1 MGRTTG
7 MAAAMALALLLAWP
21 DGVFAADKKVGNDK
35 GSAVLAGDVIRW
47 LLPWR
52 VGLTLRYA
60 AEDYDDERDG
70 DSRERTRVTGIET
83 VSIRE
88 ARDDGYLQAWSFA
101 DTRFEVLEGEPAAA
115 DVMQG
120 FMESLADLELQVE
133 LDGAGNYAGIRNL
146 AGISARMRP
155 AMERAISASVES
167 GLAAMDAGQ
176 EATTDP
182 AALQAARA
190 AADEAM
196 AGMLDR
202 LVSPDVLGPLLSED
216 AVRYNDFVGA
226 ELEDGVEYAV
236 DVDLENPLSGGSLPA
251 RVTFGVHL
259 RESDP
264 DDVFLEWT
272 TRVDPEAAAA
282 AARNFAG
289 MLLESMPEEAAA
301 QLPAQMPAELSIIES
316 GFVLFRRSTGVVEM
330 LEATRTVR
338 AGGELKVERRRM
350 RLLDGDH
357 AHEWA
362 GDGPPT
368 PAEAPADAA

>member
-1 MGRTTG
+1 MGRNTG
-7 MAAAMALALLLAWP
+7 IGAGLALALLLAWP
-21 DGVFAADKKVGNDK
+21 GAVLAADRKAGNDK
-35 GSAVLAGDVIRW
+35 GSAAPAGDVIRW

-52 VGLTLRYA
+52 EGVTLRYA

-83 VSIRE
+83 ISIRE

-101 DTRFEVLEGEPAAA
+101 DTRFEVLEGEPVAA

-120 FMESLADLELQVE
+120 LMESLAGLEIEVE

-146 AGISARMRP
+146 SVISARMRP
-155 AMERAISASVES
+155 AMQQAISSAAGSVP
-167 GLAAMDAGQ
+167 AAMAAGQ
-176 EATTDP
+176 EASADP
-182 AALQAARA
+182 AALQVARA
-190 AADEAM
+190 AADKAM

-202 LVSPDVLGPLLSED
+202 LVSPEVLGPLLSED

-251 RVTFGVHL
+251 RVTFGAHL

-282 AARNFAG
+282 AARNLAG
-289 MLLESMPEEAAA
+289 MLLESMPAEAAT
-301 QLPAQMPAELSIIES
+301 LSPELLVELSVIES

-368 PAEAPADAA
+368 PAEAPADAV